1 MDGQL
6 VTTDVKDAQ
15 EAFETAKSGWDET
28 YAEAKAD
35 LKFQHGGSQWE
46 GADRAARE
54 KMRRPCLEVNLLPQF
69 VRQVTNDVRMNTPA
83 INVSPVGGGADIETA
98 RVQKGLI
105 RNIEYTSSAPEAYH
119 TALEYA
125 VKCGIGFFR
134 LDHDFE
140 ALDGFNQQIFI
151 RKCVNPFANY
161 LDPNSIEDDG
171 CDAMYSFTIDSLTEK
186 EFKRKYPKHDPESFE
201 GTDGSKDKVISVAEY
216 FRIEEEEKQAALLE
230 DGSIVEYQK
239 GMDGVRTVRS
249 LKKKKVYRCK
259 VSGADILEET
269 IFPGIYVPLVP
280 VYGEVTW
287 IDGKRKIKSLVT
299 DMKDPQRMHNYWASL
314 ETQILMMQPIA
325 PVMAEVGQTE
335 DFADDWSNPGN
346 ASVLRYKGQN
356 ARGENISPPQR
367 LSPPT
372 TPMGITNARM
382 TSAENM
388 KQTVG
393 MYDDSLGQRSNAVSG
408 VAINNRKVE
417 GEVATYH
424 FGDNLNRSIAHGGRI
439 AIGMIPQIYDTSR
452 VIRIMGEEDAS
463 EEVGIN
469 GQVVEGQ
476 KRAFDLTAGQYDVR
490 VTAGAS
496 FTTKRQEAAQYL
508 QTLIQA
514 QPELVSV
521 AGDILVKNMDFPG
534 AEALA
539 DRLRKMVPPNL
550 LSDKEKQAAEQ
561 QVDPEKEQMQQLI
574 QQGAQE
580 LQSLQSQVEQL
591 QNALKNKD
599 QAEQAGIQ
607 IDVAKLELEKEKIAN
622 DRMKIQI
629 EAQKAQ
635 TDQYK
640 VQSDAELKAAELQ
653 IQAQQ
658 PQQPQVP
665 EQPEAPEIGGDIV
678 PEEAAVEQAA
688 AVLRAQ
694 QANATL
700 AVLGSIAQQLNG
712 LTAQVAQPKQVI
724 RGEDG
729 RVIGVQ

>member
-1 MDGQL
+1 
-6 VTTDVKDAQ
+6 
-15 EAFETAKSGWDET
+15 
-28 YAEAKAD
+28 
-35 LKFQHGGSQWE
+35 
-46 GADRAARE
+46 
-54 KMRRPCLEVNLLPQF
+54 
-69 VRQVTNDVRMNTPA
+69 
-83 INVSPVGGGADIETA
+83 
-98 RVQKGLI
+98 
-105 RNIEYTSSAPEAYH
+105 
-119 TALEYA
+119 
-125 VKCGIGFFR
+125 
-134 LDHDFE
+134 
-140 ALDGFNQQIFI
+140 
-151 RKCVNPFANY
+151 
-161 LDPNSIEDDG
+161 
-171 CDAMYSFTIDSLTEK
+171 
-186 EFKRKYPKHDPESFE
+186 
-201 GTDGSKDKVISVAEY
+201 
-216 FRIEEEEKQAALLE
+216 
-230 DGSIVEYQK
+230 
-239 GMDGVRTVRS
+239 
-249 LKKKKVYRCK
+249 
-259 VSGADILEET
+259 
-269 IFPGIYVPLVP
+269 
-280 VYGEVTW
+280 
-287 IDGKRKIKSLVT
+287 
-299 DMKDPQRMHNYWASL
+299 
-314 ETQILMMQPIA
+314 
-325 PVMAEVGQTE
+325 
-335 DFADDWSNPGN
+335 
-346 ASVLRYKGQN
+346 
-356 ARGENISPPQR
+356 
-367 LSPPT
+367 
-372 TPMGITNARM
+372 
-382 TSAENM
+382 
-388 KQTVG
+388 
-393 MYDDSLGQRSNAVSG
+393 
-408 VAINNRKVE
+408 
-417 GEVATYH
+417 
-424 FGDNLNRSIAHGGRI
+424 
-439 AIGMIPQIYDTSR
+439 
-452 VIRIMGEEDAS
+452 MGEEDAS